1 MKKPTPVIKDYDDM
15 SKDTNVDFTITFAKG
30 KLEEF
35 ESINVDNGCNGVEKL
50 LKLYTTNSTTNMHLF
65 NAEDKLKKYENVNE
79 IIDDYYI
86 TRLKL
91 YEERKK
97 YLISALDRDISLL
110 SNKAKYIKELLE
122 DTIDLRKKKKEEVI
136 KLLQDKGYDTI
147 DNDKEYKYLTKMPM
161 DSVTEEN
168 VTRLFNE
175 LGSKQS
181 ELEIVKSTSVNQMWS
196 SELDKLKM
204 EYIQYKEERQSL
216 LTCQEKQK
224 KKVVVKKIVK
234 KTNILIEDN

>member
-1 MKKPTPVIKDYDDM
+1 M
-15 SKDTNVDFTITFAKG
+15 
-30 KLEEF
+30 
-35 ESINVDNGCNGVEKL
+35 
-50 LKLYTTNSTTNMHLF
+50 
-65 NAEDKLKKYENVNE
+65 
-79 IIDDYYI
+79 
-86 TRLKL
+86 
-91 YEERKK
+91 ERKK